1 MRGNTKIKTNI
12 FDEAGFEPGIRLR
25 DQRLINTGTGK
36 LKIILNS
43 STNVLSVGCFDTKS
57 SSVASILVFNQFES
71 RIVEAAYLI
80 GFNFLKKPPN
90 ITLQQSHGQ
99 QIEGQDS
106 NIPILGKTQ

>member
-1 MRGNTKIKTNI
+1 M
-12 FDEAGFEPGIRLR
+12 
-25 DQRLINTGTGK
+25 
-36 LKIILNS
+36 
-43 STNVLSVGCFDTKS
+43 
-57 SSVASILVFNQFES
+57 
-71 RIVEAAYLI
+71 EAAYLI